1 MAALLYNAGLWA
13 SLPPGGPPPP
23 PGVLVAPDTA
33 IAEASAPGGRLPLLT
48 LPSRR
53 APPKRIRSFG
63 DLGAAAVVPL
73 SVGFG
78 GGSAPSAAGAADD
91 ADAAVVPHDA
101 AADADGDTPLPDA
114 ADAEDE
120 YAGMG
125 GLSRAAS
132 AELLSSA
139 STDDLDELGG
149 GRPAAPPAPAR
160 AHRPLRGS
168 RSAASILPCR
178 TAGPPGAA
186 PSLIDRVVLAEWA
199 ARAAAGLFRYGVA
212 GVPTKVV
219 PGPYGFV
226 ASFNEGRLSKKRP
239 TEFSA
244 EAVVQAFDP
253 ARFNFQ
259 KAPQREVLAALAADG
274 APGTPAAW
282 TPDAPAG
289 PDPSLLLIN
298 VSPIEYGHVLLIPR
312 VMAGLPQLIDPASM
326 ALALRF
332 AAEADNPYL
341 RLCYNS
347 LGAYGTVNHLH
358 FQAYFLGTPFPVEVA
373 PCGPLPGEAGSRSA
387 AAGYSG
393 RPGAHGAR
401 VRATAG
407 YPARAIIFEAA
418 RGDLGALANAIAG
431 AAARLAAA
439 NVPHNLFVVD
449 CGQRAFLFPNRFG
462 DAKAGGR
469 VPEDLLETA
478 VDPACFELA
487 GHMVFKRA
495 CDFEAASEGGVW
507 RLLAAASP
515 SEEDF
520 AAICDL
526 ALGPVEE

>member
-1 MAALLYNAGLWA
+1 MDDDFVA
-13 SLPPGGPPPP
+13 SRRG
-23 PGVLVAPDTA
+23 
-33 IAEASAPGGRLPLLT
+33 SGRL
-48 LPSRR
+48 
-53 APPKRIRSFG
+53 
-63 DLGAAAVVPL
+63 
-73 SVGFG
+73 
-78 GGSAPSAAGAADD
+78 SA
-91 ADAAVVPHDA
+91 
-101 AADADGDTPLPDA
+101 
-114 ADAEDE
+114 
-120 YAGMG
+120 
-125 GLSRAAS
+125 AAS
-132 AELLSSA
+132 ADLLSSA
-139 STDDLDELGG
+139 SDDD
-149 GRPAAPPAPAR
+149 PSTSAPAPAAGAAALR
-160 AHRPLRGS
+160 SSHHRPLRGS
-168 RSAASILPCR
+168 RSAGTLLAR
-178 TAGPPGAA
+178 ATAGPPGAT

-219 PGPYGFV
+219 PGPHGFV
-226 ASFNEGRLSKKRP
+226 ASYNEGRLSKKRP
-239 TEFSA
+239 TEFTA

-259 KAPQREVLAALAADG
+259 KAPQREVLAAVAADG
-274 APGTPAAW
+274 APGTAAAW
-282 TPDAPAG
+282 APDAPVAG
-289 PDPSLLLIN
+289 DADPSLLLIN
-298 VSPIEYGHVLLIPR
+298 VSPIEYGHVLLVPR
-312 VMAGLPQLIDPASM
+312 VMSGLPQLIDPASM

-358 FQAYFLGTPFPVEVA
+358 FQAYFLGTPFAVEVA
-373 PCGPLPGEAGSRSA
+373 PAGPLPGEAGSRSA
-387 AAGYSG
+387 AAGFSG

-401 VRATAG
+401 VRATVG
-407 YPARAIIFEAA
+407 YPARALVFEAA

-462 DAKAGGR
+462 AAKAAGR
-469 VPEDLLETA
+469 VPEDLLATA

-495 CDFEAASEGGVW
+495 ADFEGATEAGVW

-515 SEEDF
+515 DEADF
-520 AAICDL
+520 AAICDV

>member
-1 MAALLYNAGLWA
+1 MAALLFNAGLWA
-13 SLPPGGPPPP
+13 TLPPDGPPPA
-23 PGVLVAPDTA
+23 PGLLADPDAPISGVATD
-33 IAEASAPGGRLPLLT
+33 GGRLPLLT

-63 DLGAAAVVPL
+63 DLGSAAVAPLTAFADL
-73 SVGFG
+73 SV
-78 GGSAPSAAGAADD
+78 AVPAAEEEDD
-91 ADAAVVPHDA
+91 PDAAVVPHDA
-101 AADADGDTPLPDA
+101 AADAAMDCEATPPLDA
-114 ADAEDE
+114 ADADD
-120 YAGMG
+120 AAT
-125 GLSRAAS
+125 GLFSGATSGDLAS
-132 AELLSSA
+132 LA
-139 STDDLDELGG
+139 SGSDDDPGTTALTPQP
-149 GRPAAPPAPAR
+149 R
-160 AHRPLRGS
+160 RPLRGS
-168 RSAASILPCR
+168 RSAGTVLLCR
-178 TAGPPGAA
+178 TAGPPGSA

-199 ARAAAGLFRYGVA
+199 ARAAAGLFRYGVV
-212 GVPTKVV
+212 GTPTKIL
-219 PGPYGFV
+219 PGAYGFV
-226 ASFNEGRLSKKRP
+226 ASFNEGRLTKKRP

-274 APGTPAAW
+274 APGTTASWA
-282 TPDAPAG
+282 PDAPAG

-298 VSPIEYGHVLLIPR
+298 VSPIEYGHVLLVPR
-312 VMAGLPQLIDPASM
+312 VMSGLPQLIDPASM
-326 ALALRF
+326 ALAVRC

-358 FQAYFLGTPFPVEVA
+358 FQAYFLGTPFAVEVA
-373 PCGPLPGEAGSRSA
+373 PCGPLPGEASSRSA
-387 AAGYSG
+387 AAGFSG

-401 VRATAG
+401 VRATVG
-407 YPARAIIFEAA
+407 YPARALIFEAA

-431 AAARLAAA
+431 AAARLAAS

-462 DAKAGGR
+462 AAKAGGR
-469 VPEDLLETA
+469 VPGDLLETA

-487 GHMVFKRA
+487 GHMVYKRA
-495 CDFEAASEGGVW
+495 CDFGSASEAGVW